1 MALDCKERMSRA
13 WQDNELGPKELEAL
27 VAAVYPQCLPS
38 ELRHLQVRMSSSI
51 VENVPICYSRCDER
65 CHADQQMLGGFTLS
79 CYHTSHFRLKHVTCC
94 RPLPRRWCWT
104 RRAAGGTATSS

>member
-1 MALDCKERMSRA
+1 VALDCIEPMSRA

-51 VENVPICYSRCDER
+51 VENVPSP
-65 CHADQQMLGGFTLS
+65 TLA
-79 CYHTSHFRLKHVTCC
+79 VTN
-94 RPLPRRWCWT
+94 
-104 RRAAGGTATSS
+104 AATLISKSSKC